1 MARTATAFTER
12 QYGHGIMETV
22 TETDTDERKRKAG
35 NQALHW
41 KERIAHTNLYQSL
54 RDFTEVKLEL
64 DNGKATIGPV
74 FFRHSPIFA
83 VSVPEN
89 FFASNGMPFC
99 PVFHDPIRFCPDFR
113 ILKK

>member
-12 QYGHGIMETV
+12 QNGHGIMETV
-22 TETDTDERKRKAG
+22 TETDTEKRKRKAG

-54 RDFTEVKLEL
+54 RDFTEVELEL

-74 FFRHSPIFA
+74 FFPT
-83 VSVPEN
+83 VPFCGVCPGK
-89 FFASNGMPFC
+89 FFTSNGTPFC
-99 PVFHDPIRFCPDFR
+99 PVFNDPIRFCPDFQ
-113 ILKK
+113 I